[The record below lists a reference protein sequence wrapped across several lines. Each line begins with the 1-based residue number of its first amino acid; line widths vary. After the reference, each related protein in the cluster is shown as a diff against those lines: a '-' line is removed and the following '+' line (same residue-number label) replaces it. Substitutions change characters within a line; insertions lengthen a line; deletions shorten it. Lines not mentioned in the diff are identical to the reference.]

1 MERMPANVND
11 LWNIIE
17 DEWKKILQ
25 KFAANYQGLVSDVV
39 QKSLKTKVSIHTS
52 Y

>member
-11 LWNIIE
+11 LWNFIE
-17 DEWKKILQ
+17 DEWKKITPKLCS
-25 KFAANYQGLVSDVV
+25 KLSRSVSDVV
-39 QKSLKTKVSIHTS
+39 QKSLKTKDSIATS